1 MGELTYV
8 FGHRRP
14 DTDSVTSAIALSF
27 LKNALGFNTKP
38 VILDDINNETKFVL
52 DYFKVEVPGFLNDV
66 KLQVKDIEYYN
77 DCYIYE
83 KETIKEAYDY
93 MKEHNITGVPLVD
106 KTRKLKGLIT
116 VKMVADEFINGD
128 YTHLVTSYDNII
140 RTLSGKEILKFDNE
154 IDGNIIAAAFRSTT
168 ILNDISVNR
177 NNILIV
183 GDRHSVIEYAVN
195 NGVQLI
201 VLVGNHE
208 IKNEHL
214 EIARKN
220 KVNIIQTP
228 YDTFNTTKMI
238 VFSGYVKKLL
248 SDERVERV
256 QLDEYYDNFI
266 SLSNKQGYNNYPLV
280 SKEDMCLGL
289 IRVTDIKKKHRKKVI
304 LVDHNESMQ
313 SVVGLDEAEI
323 LEIVDHHKIG
333 DLTTNKPINF
343 RNMTVGSTNTIVY
356 LMYKETN
363 IRIPA
368 KIAGI
373 MMAGIISDT
382 VCLTSPTATET
393 DKEALEALAKIAM
406 VNVKEFSRLMFKEGT
421 KLDGKSKEEILNED
435 MKVFPIKDKK
445 VAISQIFTLNA
456 EEILENKQDYIE
468 MMMHMARVKEY
479 NIFAFCITDIN
490 AKGSY
495 LLYSESSEEVLKEAL
510 NVDKIEQGIYM
521 PGIVSRKKQFVPV
534 LMKYLEHE
542 L

>member
-66 KLQVKDIEYYN
+66 KLQVKDVEYYN

-128 YTHLVTSYDNII
+128 YTHLVTSYDNIV
-140 RTLSGKEILKFDNE
+140 RTLSGREILKFDNE

-168 ILNDISVNR
+168 ILNDISVDR

-208 IKNEHL
+208 IKKEHL

-468 MMMHMARVKEY
+468 MMMNMARAKEY